1 MKKFLQELKEFALK
15 GNVVDMA
22 IGVIIAGAFSAIVT
36 SFTTNIIT
44 PIIASL
50 GGTEFGLVTELANEQ
65 FIDWGAF
72 LSAIV
77 NFFIMALVLFFML
90 KAFKKAED
98 LTKKPEPEPEPEPE
112 GPSEMEQIIALLN
125 DIKNK

>member
-1 MKKFLQELKEFALK
+1 MKKFLKEFKEFALK

-36 SFTTNIIT
+36 SFTTNIIN

-50 GGTEFGLVTELANEQ
+50 GGTEFGLVTPLANEQ

-72 LSAIV
+72 ISAVI
-77 NFFIMALVLFFML
+77 NFIIMALVLFFML
-90 KAFKKAED
+90 KAFKKAEE
-98 LTKKPEPEPEPEPE
+98 LTKKPEPEPEPAPQ
-112 GPSEMEQIIALLN
+112 GPTEMEQIISLLN